1 MGAYE
6 NPITVVDDKS
16 ALILAQGFQSFAA
29 SLTDAY
35 LKQQKKEKEIADQ
48 TRIDNANVVKA
59 EVKGAEE
66 AEKIINERKAKFG
79 DPADV
84 IVDFTRND
92 MLRERELY
100 YALDAFAVRNDED
113 SAKQK
118 EMQKEYNALKRS
130 NANLNSD
137 LEALDVTFKKIAE
150 AKERGSYI
158 EGDLDERNP
167 ANKPIF
173 DAYNQF
179 TREGGIKQNF
189 TRTQNS
195 QGENIFTFYP
205 EEGEPFKWN
214 ITTNGAVDENKT
226 IPNSVKKIEAAIT
239 SEDNPILQ
247 KTKAGYVPSDK
258 YKIGS
263 KDEAGNFM
271 PEYTYKTEYKEGYKI
286 TYRAQKY
293 DEEAINTAI
302 TSAAQAE
309 AINLMDDPDAM
320 RSVFLHNMS
329 GIVGEKINGVTID
342 TNMFGNYGEEMSDD
356 QKKLFTAALAQTMK
370 DKYPAVPEYEEYAKV
385 VVPKE
390 EPKVSNITL
399 EGIKGIVSG
408 KRKTFTKKSTRV
420 RTADKQPEGESGWF
434 KLKDGIYAI
443 VENKTTLGWS
453 ADTGVTSEEALY
465 DAFEIIDPELIVK

>member
-29 SLTDAY
+29 SLTDAF
-35 LKQQKKEKEIADQ
+35 LKRQKKEKEIADQ

-59 EVKGAEE
+59 EVKGTEE
-66 AEKIINERKAKFG
+66 AEKIIKERKDKFG
-79 DPADV
+79 DPADA

-100 YALDAFAVRNDED
+100 YAIDAFAIRNDED
-113 SAKQK
+113 SAKLK

-137 LEALDVTFKKIAE
+137 LEALDSTFKKIAE
-150 AKERGSYI
+150 AEERGYYI

-167 ANKPIF
+167 ANAPIF
-173 DAYNQF
+173 DAYRQF
-179 TREGGIKQNF
+179 KRESGIKQNF
-189 TRTQNS
+189 TRSRNS
-195 QGENIFTFYP
+195 QGENILTFYP
-205 EEGEPFKWN
+205 EEGEPFEWN

-239 SEDNPILQ
+239 GEENPILE
-247 KTKAGYVPSDK
+247 KTKAGYVPSAK

-286 TYRAQKY
+286 TYRAEKY
-293 DEEAINTAI
+293 DEKAINTDIA
-302 TSAAQAE
+302 SAAQAE
-309 AINLMDDPDAM
+309 AANLMGDPDAM
-320 RSVFLHNMS
+320 RSVFLHNMTDL
-329 GIVGEKINGVTID
+329 VGETVNGVEID
-342 TNMFGNYGEEMSDD
+342 VNTFGNYGEEMSDD

-385 VVPKE
+385 QIPRESGDKVVMAG
-390 EPKVSNITL
+390 V
-399 EGIKGIVSG
+399 EGIISG
-408 KRKTFTKKSTRV
+408 KRKTFTKGSTRV
-420 RTADKQPEGESGWF
+420 RTASKKPEGESGWF
-434 KLKDGIYAI
+434 ELEDGRYAL

-465 DAFEIIDPELIVK
+465 DTFGVIYPDLIVK